1 MCPDRDILS
10 AYFDGEVPAPWG
22 EAIAGHVASCT
33 SCKAVLARLERT
45 RQELRR
51 EGGLDW
57 RDPMERVRQGILA
70 SAAARP
76 PRLPLWRRTLPVPV
90 PFVAAAAALV
100 VAVSAALIG
109 VSLRAPV
116 GHVRITRAPA
126 GTTEIQISAPAG
138 DLEALL
144 RSVGGEEGA
153 QEEVITLPKN
163 VILFP
168 VGEPRMG
175 KAAEFPRKKTW

>member
-10 AYFDGEVPAPWG
+10 AYFDGEIPAPWR
-22 EAIAGHVASCT
+22 EAIAGHVASCA
-33 SCKAVLARLERT
+33 SCAAQFARLERA
-45 RQELRR
+45 RLELQS
-51 EGGLDW
+51 EGGPDW
-57 RDPMERVRQGILA
+57 RGPMERVRRAVLA
-70 SAAARP
+70 CAAARP
-76 PRLPLWRRTLPVPV
+76 PRLPLWRRTLAVPV
-90 PFVAAAAALV
+90 PLAAAAAALV

-163 VILFP
+163 VILIP

>member
-10 AYFDGEVPAPWG
+10 AYFDGEVPSPWR
-22 EAIAGHVASCT
+22 EAIAGHAASCA
-33 SCKAVLARLERT
+33 SCAAELARLERA
-45 RQELRR
+45 RQELQS
-51 EGGLDW
+51 EGGPDW
-57 RDPMERVRQGILA
+57 RGPMERVRRGILA
-70 SAAARP
+70 YAAARP
-76 PRLPLWRRTLPVPV
+76 RRLPLWRRTLTVPV
-90 PFVAAAAALV
+90 PLAAAAAALV
-100 VAVSAALIG
+100 VAVGTALIG

-116 GHVRITRAPA
+116 GHVRITRVPA
-126 GTTEIQISAPAG
+126 GATEIQISAPAG

-144 RSVGGEEGA
+144 RSVGGEEGP